1 MERFFYGFVLLF
13 HDYFHSLCS
22 IFDIQFNHFD
32 DSYVLNG
39 RIPKEEWISFSFI
52 DWMSNVIPNLIHSIF
67 CHFWCFIITLLL
79 CKFIYECLLCIT
91 VASSNDS
98 MDSHNFR
105 RMKHK
110 KNKFI
115 GNNLQRKKKWK
126 WKLYLLTISVL
137 AHPNKKKCFF
147 YLTFI
152 LRQDTLK
159 QLDIK
164 KKNF

>member
-1 MERFFYGFVLLF
+1 MLLF

-39 RIPKEEWISFSFI
+39 RIPKEEFSKWISFSFI

-126 WKLYLLTISVL
+126 WKLYLLTVSVL
-137 AHPNKKKCFF
+137 AHPNKKKMFF
-147 YLTFI
+147 LFNIYSPARHI
-152 LRQDTLK
+152 EA
-159 QLDIK
+159 IGYK